1 MCSSLPFSPPPCC
14 CFPRLR
20 PPPRPAPSPGSKGSS
35 SAGAEGPQVDPRSQD
50 YVGWK
55 LLRIFPS
62 SRPLL
67 TALVASLRNSSQAV
81 VVQVSQEELLADVGL
96 PPKASLEGVLSSAL
110 PSPLPPLR
118 SLDAPDAAHVTPGRE
133 DQPRAEK
140 KLDECQGAESPA
152 GEVSLTR
159 SKRRF
164 SLDFLNW
171 KTLPGF
177 VEEKAKLDG
186 SEPLAWDD
194 YYRYDSIRRFA
205 LNLSASLPHVE
216 YLDIGRSFEGRPL
229 FALCFASKA
238 SDMKK
243 LFKKKLLKL
252 RRLRT
257 KRGRDPDLAVL
268 QKRNLVTRKRKTSK
282 PYVLIE
288 AATAILPP
296 PSPFGHSNR
305 SPLWLPFFIRI
316 FLLCDLFPLPPLLL
330 FPPSP
335 SLILASFQF
344 SIHAREWIAP
354 AVATYL
360 AQELATLGRKFLK
373 RVTVILAPLTNPD
386 GYEYTH
392 TTDRY
397 WRKNRRTTPT
407 PSCPGVDLNRN
418 WGVGWGDPEGS
429 SGDPCSE
436 VYRGPESFSEPETQA
451 LRDLA
456 LVWMEKIRLYVSL
469 HCMGRVI
476 LHPWGFTRAPSTK
489 QRQLA
494 RIAKVMAKHL
504 HRNNQTFVFGQT
516 SHVMYTASGT
526 VEDYMHG
533 AGVKYAYTLELP
545 EDSFELEPEKII
557 PISKAVWNTF
567 LCTLGEIIKT
577 DGIRSF
583 CKTEK
588 ATGKLRKK
596 PATKRKKT

>member
-1 MCSSLPFSPPPCC
+1 MKAYVLLAALLSSALLLLPPAATSSAP
-14 CFPRLR
+14 R
-20 PPPRPAPSPGSKGSS
+20 PPPPASKGSS
-35 SAGAEGPQVDPRSQD
+35 SAGAEGPQVDPRPRD

-118 SLDAPDAAHVTPGRE
+118 SLDAPDAAHATPGRE

-186 SEPLAWDD
+186 TEPLAWDD

-238 SDMKK
+238 ADMKK

-288 AATAILPP
+288 A
-296 PSPFGHSNR
+296 G
-305 SPLWLPFFIRI
+305 
-316 FLLCDLFPLPPLLL
+316 
-330 FPPSP
+330 
-335 SLILASFQF
+335 
-344 SIHAREWIAP
+344 IHAREWIAP